1 MGKERASKAVT
12 LLAAS
17 ANAGNL
23 VPRFQSGS
31 PYLTPYNPD

>member
-12 LLAAS
+12 LLADPAH
-17 ANAGNL
+17 ANNL

>member
-1 MGKERASKAVT
+1 MSKKRASKAVT

-17 ANAGNL
+17 ASADNL

-31 PYLTPYNPD
+31 PYLAPYNPD